1 MIKIVPYQS
10 FYGLDGPVVELVKIA
25 ASGFRG
31 ADFAEFV
38 KRASHPL
45 ATWVKDHPPAPG
57 EIYVHNIALGSEEK
71 YGCNRNFDSYPSAML
86 QADHPTFEK
95 YAKWYRLHKNT
106 DPKKS
111 YGVIKK
117 AWFNKD
123 LDRVE
128 TIAALNTTKEAAER
142 NKGLIADKEMD
153 TLESGRD
160 LAVSQSVRVPYDECM
175 SCGHTAKHRG
185 EYCTHNTCKYG
196 GCRENLGRT
205 FEDGFQ
211 LFVRNPK
218 GVFFDLSNVSQDLGS
233 RGADRTAFAT
243 GKVAASDDHV
253 PGGAELAEMLNLVP
267 PDYLL
272 DPNTIKAA
280 EMLRKLAA
288 YKTTSQPAN
297 SWFDCVNTRTKIAN
311 TTANVNVPKDDFAR
325 HQLLC
330 DMAADGVVLPPA
342 RWLSFTTGVDAT
354 KCAGVFATGVD
365 PERDVL
371 KRPDMIDLLAEVGFG
386 DQNRT
391 TKAGSYSWLRPTLTA
406 LAKESALA
414 SLQPTVKVAASVP
427 DVVSSELKARYLA
440 YQAAVL
446 SLHPNDDV
454 LLMECARH
462 NTGVTV

>member
-1 MIKIVPYQS
+1 MIKIVPYNS
-10 FYGLDGPVVELVKIA
+10 FLGIEGPTTEHIKF
-25 ASGFRG
+25 ASGGLRG
-31 ADFAEFV
+31 HDFAEFV
-38 KRASHPL
+38 KRAPHPL
-45 ATWVKDHPPAPG
+45 AAWVRDHPPLPG
-57 EIYVHNIALGSEEK
+57 EAYVHNIALGSEEK
-71 YGCNRNFDSYPSAML
+71 YGCNRNYDSYPSAML
-86 QADHPTFEK
+86 QADSPTFEK
-95 YAKWYRLHKNT
+95 YARWYRLHKNT
-106 DPKKS
+106 NPDKS

-128 TIAALNTTKEAAER
+128 TIAALNMTKEAAER

-160 LAVSQSVRVPYDECM
+160 LAVSQSVRVPYDECV
-175 SCGHTAKHRG
+175 SCGKKSKNRG
-185 EYCTHNTCKYG
+185 EYCTHGTCKYG

-233 RGADRTAFAT
+233 RGADRTAFVT
-243 GKVAASDDHV
+243 GKVAANDERL

-272 DPNTIKAA
+272 DPHTVKAA
-280 EMLRKLAA
+280 EMLRKLASV
-288 YKTTSQPAN
+288 KVNGDPAH
-297 SWFDCVNTRTKIAN
+297 SWFDCVNVRTKLAN
-311 TTANVNVPKDDFAR
+311 VQENVNVPKDDFAR
-325 HQLLC
+325 HQLLA

-342 RWLSFTTGVDAT
+342 RWLSFTTGVDAV
-354 KCAGVFATGVD
+354 KCAGVFATGIS
-365 PERDVL
+365 PERHL
-371 KRPDMIDLLAEVGFG
+371 LNRSDMIDLLAEVGFG
-386 DQNRT
+386 ETNRT
-391 TKAGSYSWLRPTLTA
+391 TRQGCYSWLSPTTTA

-414 SLQPTVKVAASVP
+414 SFQPHVKVAASVP

-440 YQAAVL
+440 YQASVL
-446 SLHPNDDV
+446 SLHPTNDV
-454 LLMECARH
+454 LLAECARH